1 MKECLKENHVKKHRE
16 EMRKMRGEM
25 KANHDKRMRE
35 AVERT
40 RDEILNNGSV
50 SGTNYTFP
58 AQ

>member
-1 MKECLKENHVKKHRE
+1 
-16 EMRKMRGEM
+16 M

-50 SGTNYTFP
+50 SGTNDTFP